1 MAILEKMFGGKMV
14 EAIAALALAAAL
26 AGAASGALAQEVTL
40 KLHQFLPAQA
50 NVPTFVL
57 DVWADNVERDSGG
70 RIKVDRYPSM
80 QLGGAPAEL
89 YQQTVDGI
97 ADVVWTAPGY
107 TPGRFPR
114 AEVLELPFMV
124 RDARAGSY
132 ALWTMYEEGLMDDLS
147 DTHLLGAYVHGPGV
161 IHTADP
167 VMVPADLRG
176 MKIRGASRQVNALL
190 AQLGAEPLGM
200 PAPAIPEALSK
211 GVLDGTTLPWEVTT
225 SLRIPELVDYHT
237 EFTGPNLYTLAFFIT
252 MNKAAYDALPAD
264 LQAVIDAN
272 SGLDLSLLAANVV
285 LEQDAIAREM
295 AVDNGN
301 EVVRL
306 DNAQSAVW
314 ADVAAPVRSAW
325 LADMQSRGID
335 GQALIDRA
343 EALMAD
349 YEGVN

>member
-1 MAILEKMFGGKMV
+1 MMIRTILTGIV
-14 EAIAALALAAAL
+14 
-26 AGAASGALAQEVTL
+26 AGAATAALVATGALAQEVTL

-50 NVPTFVL
+50 NVPALVL

-80 QLGGAPAEL
+80 QLGGSPPEL
-89 YQQTVDGI
+89 YDQAVDGI
-97 ADVVWTAPGY
+97 ADVIWTAAGY

-114 AEVLELPFMV
+114 AEVFELPFII

-132 ALWTMYEEGLMDDLS
+132 ALWSMYEEGLLDGLS

-167 VMVPADLRG
+167 VATPDDLTG

-190 AQLGAEPLGM
+190 NQLGAEPVGM
-200 PAPAIPEALSK
+200 PAPAIPESLSK
-211 GVLDGTTLPWEVTT
+211 GVIDGTTLPWEVTT
-225 SLRIPELVDYHT
+225 SLRIPELVEFHT
-237 EFTGPNLYTLAFFIT
+237 EFTGPSLYTIAFFVT
-252 MNKAAYDALPAD
+252 MNKEAYEELPDD
-264 LQAVIDAN
+264 LKAVIDDN
-272 SGLDLSLLAANVV
+272 SGVDFSVFAASVV
-285 LEQDAIAREM
+285 MEQDVIERQRAI
-295 AVDNGN
+295 DNGN
-301 EVVRL
+301 EVLTL
-306 DNAQSAVW
+306 DAGQSAMW
-314 ADVAAPVRSAW
+314 AGIASPVRDAW

-349 YEGVN
+349 YESAN